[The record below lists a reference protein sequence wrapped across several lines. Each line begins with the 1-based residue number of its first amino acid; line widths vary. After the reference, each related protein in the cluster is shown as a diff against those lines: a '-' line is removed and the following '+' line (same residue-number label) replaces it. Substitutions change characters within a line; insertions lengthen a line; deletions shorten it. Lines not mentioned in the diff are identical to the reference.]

1 MQELIAQYLEEI
13 EQFNTVSAEELE
25 QFRIKFLSKK
35 GLIPSLFE
43 DFKNVAPEKR
53 REAGQ
58 ALNELKNKAQEKV
71 NLLKEQIESG
81 AVEAKSDTD
90 LSLPV
95 DFLQL
100 GSRHPLS
107 IVRNEMV
114 QIFSRIS
121 LLAEGR
127 DGDDCTLHCFEFGK
141 PPGRYA
147 GHFFIERN

>member
-1 MQELIAQYLEEI
+1 MQDRIEQYLAEI
-13 EQFNTVSAEELE
+13 ELFSTQNAEELE

-53 REAGQ
+53 LETGQ

-71 NLLKEQIESG
+71 NQLKEQIESV
-81 AVEAKSDTD
+81 AVDVKSDTD
-90 LSLPV
+90 LTLPV

-107 IVRNEMV
+107 IVRNEIV
-114 QIFSRIS
+114 QIFSRIGFVV
-121 LLAEGR
+121 AEGPEME
-127 DGDDCTLHCFEFGK
+127 DDWHNFTALNFQQDH
-141 PPGRYA
+141 P
-147 GHFFIERN
+147 